1 MSNYCCNAVGCSNSA
16 LKKNNVEKYPWL
28 KDVKFRSFPHA
39 TREKTTIVDSSAST
53 RTGQDPKQ
61 VFTGMFQTHENEKG
75 PTSEHP
81 IPTLTITITN
91 VRRKNDRQ
99 RWPNC
104 VMQ

>member
-1 MSNYCCNAVGCSNSA
+1 MVKRCKVSFFSACN
-16 LKKNNVEKYPWL
+16 KRK
-28 KDVKFRSFPHA
+28 
-39 TREKTTIVDSSAST
+39 KTTIVDSSAST
-53 RTGQDPKQ
+53 GTGQDPKQ
-61 VFTGMFQTHENEKG
+61 FFTGMSRTHENEKG
-75 PTSEHP
+75 PTLEHP